1 MIRAHA
7 ILVTE
12 TRLQMKPL
20 IIFVSQGDPC
30 TVRMGPTLLVI
41 ELAWITVTQPLKL
54 WVNHSQLPVSDTDL
68 MGDRVRLFPTLLLL

>member
-1 MIRAHA
+1 
-7 ILVTE
+7 
-12 TRLQMKPL
+12 
-20 IIFVSQGDPC
+20 
-30 TVRMGPTLLVI
+30 MGPTLLVI